1 MNMIFKRSLA
11 GALAILCVA
20 AAAPANLTV
29 AFFPQTAFAE
39 SAEELLTE
47 GDFDYRLLDDG
58 TVEIAAYNGT
68 ETEVTVPAEIDGVT
82 VTSIGRSAFSDKKN
96 IVSVSLPD
104 TITNIS
110 ISAFCNCHALKN
122 INIPEGV
129 EVITYEAF
137 SGCGSLVELTLPESV
152 KEIEPYAFGY
162 ASRLK
167 KINIPKNLKRINSD
181 SFSHCS
187 ALTELYIP
195 ENVDYIGERAFEGCL
210 NLKSIK
216 VAEGNSSFKSFDDA
230 LYAVKGND
238 LELLCCPCG
247 KDSIAF
253 PDNVTVIRNCAFE
266 LCRNLNEI
274 IIPDTVKTI
283 GSDAFYECYNI
294 TKLTIPEGVKSI
306 YPYTFEGCKNLSEL
320 NLPDSITKIGEG
332 AFVECR
338 SLKSIVL
345 PKNITFIGRDIFNRC
360 NNLETAV
367 LSGTI
372 TEIPYGTFSYCG
384 KLNKV
389 VIPASVTKIAD
400 AAFQDCYELKDVYY
414 GGSKSDWEKVV
425 IGKHNYI
432 LKVATVHYG
441 CTSPEI
447 TKVQYSEQY
456 HQVRINWSPVDDAE
470 QYGIAVFL
478 AGKWRVQTQ
487 AIPSSVT
494 SFTTPKNLTPGTSY
508 KIAVAAKIGGK
519 WDVES
524 AVNKAVTVTVK

>member
-20 AAAPANLTV
+20 AAAPANMTG
-29 AFFPQTAFAE
+29 AFVPQTAFAA

-47 GDFDYRLLDDG
+47 GSFDYRLLDDG
-58 TVEIAAYNGT
+58 TAEIAAYNGT
-68 ETEVTVPAEIDGVT
+68 ETEVTVPAEIGGVT
-82 VTSIGRSAFSDKKN
+82 VTSIGILAFYNKNN

-104 TITNIS
+104 TLITIED
-110 ISAFCNCHALKN
+110 SAFYNCTSLKK
-122 INIPEGV
+122 II
-129 EVITYEAF
+129 I
-137 SGCGSLVELTLPESV
+137 PESV
-152 KEIEPYAFGY
+152 NSILRNSFYRCISLTEV
-162 ASRLK
+162 
-167 KINIPKNLKRINSD
+167 NIPKNVAFLD
-181 SFSHCS
+181 DTAFFSCQ
-187 ALTELYIP
+187 
-195 ENVDYIGERAFEGCL
+195 
-210 NLKSIK
+210 NLKSINVDK
-216 VAEGNSSFKSFDDA
+216 NNMNYSSFDDA

-266 LCRNLNEI
+266 ECRNLNEI

-283 GSDAFYECYNI
+283 GSRAFYDCYNI
-294 TKLTIPEGVKSI
+294 TKLTIPEGIKSI
-306 YPYTFEGCKNLSEL
+306 YPYTFEGCNNLSEL
-320 NLPDSITKIGEG
+320 NLPDSITKIGDS
-332 AFVECR
+332 AFAECR

-345 PKNITFIGRDIFNRC
+345 PKNITFIGREVFRYCI
-360 NNLETAV
+360 NLETAV

-372 TEIPYGTFSYCG
+372 TEIPYGTFNYCK

-400 AAFQDCYELKDVYY
+400 TAFQSCNELKDVYY

-425 IGKHNYI
+425 IGKDNEY
-432 LKVATVHYG
+432 LSKATVHYG

-508 KIAVAAKIGGK
+508 KIAVAAKIDGK
-519 WDVES
+519 WDIES